1 MRSVIV
7 ILLTRIRLRSTSTP
21 QPNIMQ
27 SDSLTLVI
35 GSHPKPV
42 QPNSTSGV
50 GKPSPKLQS
59 LRVWIG
65 YYTSTVHE
73 LPRCMYTRIWS
84 MVLSSEQVGQDIES
98 LNSVAFNGLSPS
110 RVWSHLVEDF
120 DIHSWPGRSRG
131 HATIYST
138 RYTHQ
143 RTLLCLRA

>member
-1 MRSVIV
+1 
-7 ILLTRIRLRSTSTP
+7 
-21 QPNIMQ
+21 
-27 SDSLTLVI
+27 
-35 GSHPKPV
+35 
-42 QPNSTSGV
+42 
-50 GKPSPKLQS
+50 
-59 LRVWIG
+59 
-65 YYTSTVHE
+65 
-73 LPRCMYTRIWS
+73 